1 MKSERG
7 MSGSQVLTSQGADG
21 DRRLICE
28 ADPSGSTGS
37 SFIQVETEAMKEEA
51 QVLLASFTYVRC
63 FGVALT
69 KAHNSLLRV
78 LIGELQSKVPALV
91 DRNSEPG
98 ETRTRRAVPSKRTK
112 VNMLPIN
119 ELTWPE
125 LARRYILAFLSM
137 DGNLESVEITARE
150 SGKLFGCLRGDG
162 GLLSGSLTGVAG
174 MEADALLLEEAMK
187 KIFGSL
193 SRENDVLI
201 IKGRIKAYLLH
212 ISDSDNQHMNSIEGQ
227 LRPVPVAVESQC
239 TDKSLKSFPS
249 SNHMHQAING
259 YSGATHIQGNNY
271 QKCEIRDVSTCA
283 TYQQGKCI
291 YLSLRKLL
299 PVKVIKHF
307 IAYEA
312 MVVCCA
318 VPLLAWLGYKLMHCC
333 SRRL

>member
-112 VNMLPIN
+112 
-119 ELTWPE
+119 
-125 LARRYILAFLSM
+125 
-137 DGNLESVEITARE
+137 SVEITARE
-150 SGKLFGCLRGDG
+150 SGKLFCCLRGDG

-212 ISDSDNQHMNSIEGQ
+212 ISDSDNQHMNSIEGK